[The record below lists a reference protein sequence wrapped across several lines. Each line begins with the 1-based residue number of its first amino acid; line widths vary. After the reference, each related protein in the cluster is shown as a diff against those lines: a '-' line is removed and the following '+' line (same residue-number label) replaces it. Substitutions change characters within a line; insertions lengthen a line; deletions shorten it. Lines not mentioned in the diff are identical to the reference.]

1 LHLVT
6 SLLYYVTASIS
17 IVSMICF
24 MVVLD
29 AQGRNA
35 DALALY
41 FNEDPAK
48 CPFEQGRIVQ
58 NISSPHWPSVNKIEL
73 MKVVP

>member
-1 LHLVT
+1 M
-6 SLLYYVTASIS
+6 
-17 IVSMICF
+17 VSMICF

-48 CPFEQGRIVQ
+48 CPFEQGI
-58 NISSPHWPSVNKIEL
+58 ICTKYFIPHWPSGDKIEL
-73 MKVVP
+73 MKVVL